1 MTNLNADESYYKDGL
16 SWEGQIY
23 QNMKSSRNRAWAL
36 TFISMA
42 IALVSVLAL
51 TMLVPLKTFEPFVV
65 SVDRN
70 TGYLEVTKGL
80 YSSHL
85 SEDEALTQ
93 ANLVRYLSARESYN
107 PVQSVLRQNYD
118 LISLLSSGNALKEY
132 QELWNGNNPENPSV
146 KLGHKN
152 VIDIKIQSVSFLNEK
167 VASIRFIKELHEAN
181 LTRTS
186 IWNAVIEFQYVQKP
200 MKMIDRFSNPLGF
213 QVISYRINP
222 EVMESTP

>member
-1 MTNLNADESYYKDGL
+1 MTTHNADETYYENGQ
-16 SWEGQIY
+16 SWEAHIY
-23 QNMKSSRNRAWAL
+23 QSIKSSRNRAWAL
-36 TFISMA
+36 TFISMS

-51 TMLVPLKTFEPFVV
+51 TMLLPLKTFEPFVV

-118 LISLLSSGNALKEY
+118 LISLLSSGSALKEY
-132 QELWNGNNPENPSV
+132 QDLWDGKNPENPSV

-181 LTRTS
+181 LTHTS
-186 IWNAVIEFQYVQKP
+186 IWNAVLEFQYVQKP

>member
-1 MTNLNADESYYKDGL
+1 MTTHNADETYYKEGQ
-16 SWEGQIY
+16 SWEAHIY
-23 QNMKSSRNRAWAL
+23 QSIISSRNRAWAL
-36 TFISMA
+36 TFISMS
-42 IALVSVLAL
+42 IALASVLAL
-51 TMLVPLKTFEPFVV
+51 TMLLPLKTFEPFVV

-118 LISLLSSGNALKEY
+118 LISLLSSGSALKEY
-132 QELWNGNNPENPSV
+132 QELWDGKNPENPSV

-167 VASIRFIKELHEAN
+167 VASIRFTKELHEAN

-200 MKMIDRFSNPLGF
+200 MKMIDRFNNPLGF